1 MIKEFCLFLRMGAMV
16 EPNHKF
22 LVSEK
27 LIESSMAFYKHT
39 IQSLAQV

>member
-1 MIKEFCLFLRMGAMV
+1 MGAMV
-16 EPNHKF
+16 EPIHKF

-27 LIESSMAFYKHT
+27 LIEFESSMAFYKHT